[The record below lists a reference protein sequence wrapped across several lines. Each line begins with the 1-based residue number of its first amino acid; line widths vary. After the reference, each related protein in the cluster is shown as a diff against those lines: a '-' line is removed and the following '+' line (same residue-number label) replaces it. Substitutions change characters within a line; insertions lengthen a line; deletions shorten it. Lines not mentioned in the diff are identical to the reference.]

1 MRETEFKDLF
11 NMHFDAI
18 RRYIYYRCSDS
29 ELASDIAQDL
39 FTKIWEKNKQVNPLK
54 DKALLYK
61 MASDML
67 VSRMRRKKIEINY
80 TNSVIIEKSSDLPD
94 RDINI
99 AQLKTSYINA
109 LSEMTEN
116 TRITY
121 LMSRE
126 EDMKYHEIADILGIG
141 VKAVEKRMS
150 AALEILR
157 KKLLN

>member
-1 MRETEFKDLF
+1 MRETEFKELF

-67 VSRMRRKKIEINY
+67 VSRMRRKKIEVNY

-94 RDINI
+94 KDINI
-99 AQLKTSYINA
+99 AQLKTSYISA

-157 KKLLN
+157 KKLLD

>member
-1 MRETEFKDLF
+1 MRETEFKNLF
-11 NMHFDAI
+11 DMHFDAI
-18 RRYIYYRCSDS
+18 RRYIYYRCSDN

-39 FTKIWEKNKQVNPLK
+39 FTKIWEKNKQINPLK

-99 AQLKTSYINA
+99 AQLKTSYISA

-126 EDMKYHEIADILGIG
+126 EDMKYHEIADLLGIG

>member
-39 FTKIWEKNKQVNPLK
+39 FTKIWEKNKQINPLK

-99 AQLKTSYINA
+99 AQLKTSYIDA
-109 LSEMTEN
+109 LSEMTDN

-121 LMSRE
+121 LMSRD
-126 EDMKYHEIADILGIG
+126 EDMKYHEIADIMGIS

-150 AALEILR
+150 AALVILR
-157 KKLLN
+157 RKLLN

>member
-1 MRETEFKDLF
+1 
-11 NMHFDAI
+11 MHFDAI

-39 FTKIWEKNKQVNPLK
+39 FTKIWEKNKQINPLK

-67 VSRMRRKKIEINY
+67 VSRMRRRKIEINY

-99 AQLKTSYINA
+99 AQLKTSYIDA

-116 TRITY
+116 SRITY
-121 LMSRE
+121 LMSRD

-150 AALEILR
+150 AALVILR

>member
-1 MRETEFKDLF
+1 
-11 NMHFDAI
+11 MHFDAI

-39 FTKIWEKNKQVNPLK
+39 FTKIWEKNKQINPLK

-67 VSRMRRKKIEINY
+67 VSRMRRRKIEINY

-99 AQLKTSYINA
+99 AQLKTSYIDA

-116 TRITY
+116 SRITY
-121 LMSRE
+121 LMSRD

-150 AALEILR
+150 VALGILR

>member
-1 MRETEFKDLF
+1 LRETEFKDLF

-39 FTKIWEKNKQVNPLK
+39 FVKIWEKNKQVNPLK

-80 TNSVIIEKSSDLPD
+80 SNSIIIEKSSDLPD
-94 RDINI
+94 KDINI

-126 EDMKYHEIADILGIG
+126 EDMKYNEIADILGIG
-141 VKAVEKRMS
+141 VKAVEKRIS

>member
-1 MRETEFKDLF
+1 
-11 NMHFDAI
+11 MHFDAI

-39 FTKIWEKNKQVNPLK
+39 FTKIWEKNKQINPLK

-99 AQLKTSYINA
+99 AQLKTSYIDA
-109 LSEMTEN
+109 LSEMTDN

-121 LMSRE
+121 LMSRD
-126 EDMKYHEIADILGIG
+126 EDMKYHEIADIMGIS

-150 AALEILR
+150 AALVILR
-157 KKLLN
+157 RKLLN

>member
-11 NMHFDAI
+11 DMHFDAI

-39 FTKIWEKNKQVNPLK
+39 FTKIWEKNKQINPLK

-80 TNSVIIEKSSDLPD
+80 TNSVIIERSSDLPD

-99 AQLKTSYINA
+99 AQLKTSYISA

-126 EDMKYHEIADILGIG
+126 EDMKYHEIADIMGIS

>member
-11 NMHFDAI
+11 DMHFDAI

-39 FTKIWEKNKQVNPLK
+39 FTKIWEKNKQINPLK

-80 TNSVIIEKSSDLPD
+80 TNSVIIERSSDLPD

-99 AQLKTSYINA
+99 AQLKTSYISA

-116 TRITY
+116 KRITY

-126 EDMKYHEIADILGIG
+126 EDMKYHEIADIMGIS

>member
-1 MRETEFKDLF
+1 
-11 NMHFDAI
+11 MHFDAI

-39 FTKIWEKNKQVNPLK
+39 FVKIWEKNKQVNPLK

-80 TNSVIIEKSSDLPD
+80 SNSIIIEKSSDLPD
-94 RDINI
+94 KDINI

-126 EDMKYHEIADILGIG
+126 EDMKYNEIADILGIG
-141 VKAVEKRMS
+141 VKAVEKRIS

>member
-1 MRETEFKDLF
+1 
-11 NMHFDAI
+11 MHFDAI

-39 FTKIWEKNKQVNPLK
+39 FTKIWEKNKQINPLK

-67 VSRMRRKKIEINY
+67 VSRMRRRKIEINY

-99 AQLKTSYINA
+99 AQLKTSYIDA

-116 TRITY
+116 SRITY
-121 LMSRE
+121 LMSRD

-150 AALEILR
+150 TALGILR

>member
-1 MRETEFKDLF
+1 
-11 NMHFDAI
+11 MHFDAI

-39 FTKIWEKNKQVNPLK
+39 FTKIWEKNKQINPHK

-67 VSRMRRKKIEINY
+67 VSRMRRRKIEINY

-99 AQLKTSYINA
+99 AQLKTSYIDA

-116 TRITY
+116 SRITY
-121 LMSRE
+121 LMSRD

-150 AALEILR
+150 TALGILR

>member
-1 MRETEFKDLF
+1 
-11 NMHFDAI
+11 MHFDAI

>member
-1 MRETEFKDLF
+1 LRETEFKDLF